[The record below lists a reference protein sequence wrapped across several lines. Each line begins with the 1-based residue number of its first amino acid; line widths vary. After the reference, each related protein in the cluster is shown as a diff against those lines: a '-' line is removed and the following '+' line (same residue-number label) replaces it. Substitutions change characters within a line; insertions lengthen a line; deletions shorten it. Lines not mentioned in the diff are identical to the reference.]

1 MERSN
6 METTKNEQSGFDA
19 GQFLKDNAAKI
30 IAIVF
35 WLGIIAAVVVYQ
47 RSTGLGPQALAADLV
62 EQLQAFIAGTW
73 WGPLV
78 YTFIYFLRPVILFPA
93 SVLTILAGNLYGLPF
108 GLLLAVVA
116 GTISSIIPYFA
127 GRWLFGN
134 ATEAQEENE
143 DIGRLMKFA
152 RALRENPFQTVITM
166 RLLFLPYDAV
176 TILAGSLKIPFI
188 PFFFATMLGNVVGA
202 IPYVALGASVE
213 GNPFTAEASLNP
225 WILALAAAM
234 FVLSVGGSQVYKR
247 FQAKQNPAVA
257 DAETSTA
264 Q

>member
-1 MERSN
+1 MEATPN
-6 METTKNEQSGFDA
+6 NEKKSGFDA
-19 GQFLKDNAAKI
+19 GQFLKDNAVKI
-30 IAIVF
+30 VAIVF
-35 WLGIIAAVVVYQ
+35 WLAIVGAVVVYQ

-62 EQLQAFIAGTW
+62 EQLQSSIAGTW

-108 GLLLAVVA
+108 GLAMAVVA

-127 GRWLFGN
+127 GRWLFGS
-134 ATEAQEENE
+134 ATDAEEENE

-152 RALRENPFQTVITM
+152 NALRENPFQTVITM

-176 TILAGSLKIPFI
+176 TIFAGSLKIPFV

-213 GNPFTAEASLNP
+213 GNPFTEDVSLNP

-234 FVLSVGGSQVYKR
+234 FVLSIGGSQVYKR
-247 FQAKQNPAVA
+247 FQAKRNPELVEP
-257 DAETSTA
+257 ETSTA
-264 Q
+264 AQ